1 MLCEKTH
8 PKMYLIFLAILIF
21 LVTGQ
26 QQILEFEQ
34 HPTLR
39 LCFLIDPLIFLV
51 EYLFLLLMSTGY
63 FNIENDIITLK
74 FWQELKHRG
83 ILI

>member
-1 MLCEKTH
+1 
-8 PKMYLIFLAILIF
+8 MYLIFLAILIF

-39 LCFLIDPLIFLV
+39 LCFLIDPLLFLV
-51 EYLFLLLMSTGY
+51 ENLFLLSMSVGY
-63 FNIENDIITLK
+63 FDIENDIITLK
-74 FWQELKHRG
+74 FWHDFRLRE
-83 ILI
+83 ILSLD